1 VLARLARQVEVGLAT
16 VDLSLAQYRFLALL
30 AEGSSAA
37 SALASGLTVSRPS
50 VTAVAD
56 GLVSRGL
63 VERRAD
69 GDDRRVVG
77 HTLTAKGRQMP
88 DHYCWKK
95 GHFGSVS
102 SPIGT
107 QITQAVGFAWA
118 AKLKKD
124 DLVALVYFGE
134 ARPAR
139 TSSTTG

>member
-1 VLARLARQVEVGLAT
+1 MLARLARQVEVGLAT

-69 GDDRRVVG
+69 NDDRRVVG
-77 HTLTAKGRQMP
+77 HALTDKGRQML
-88 DHYCWKK
+88 DDADRAVSARLDEIA
-95 GHFGSVS
+95 GHLQ
-102 SPIGT
+102 PT
-107 QITQAVGFAWA
+107 A
-118 AKLKKD
+118 AAEAFCGVRRWREALDGYRAEKLK
-124 DLVALVYFGE
+124 
-134 ARPAR
+134 ARR
-139 TSSTTG
+139 